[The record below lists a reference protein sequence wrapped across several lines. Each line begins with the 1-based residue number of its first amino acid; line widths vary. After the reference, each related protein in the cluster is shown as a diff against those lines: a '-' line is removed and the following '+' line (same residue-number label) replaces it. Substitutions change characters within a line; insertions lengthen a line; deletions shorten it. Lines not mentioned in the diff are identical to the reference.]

1 MADTFIMSQ
10 ELWITSN
17 EMGTIYNARVIID
30 DRYMHNFTAII
41 HGRGGTIYNGSV
53 IIQRNGGLMSAVRQ

>member
-1 MADTFIMSQ
+1 MANTFIMSQ

-30 DRYMHNFTAII
+30 DGYKLLYM
-41 HGRGGTIYNGSV
+41 GE
-53 IIQRNGGLMSAVRQ
+53 GGLSIMAA